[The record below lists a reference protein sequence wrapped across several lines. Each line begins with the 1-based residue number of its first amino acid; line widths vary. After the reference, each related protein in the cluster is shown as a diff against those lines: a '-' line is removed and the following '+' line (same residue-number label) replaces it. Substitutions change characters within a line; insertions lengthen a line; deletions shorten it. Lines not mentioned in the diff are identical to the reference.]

1 MKTQESTIY
10 NFHRTKNIDI
20 YTFIIDITL
29 TTKEAFITIVNV
41 LLISALLHINFI
53 FHVNFIISNEPKLYI
68 QK

>member
-29 TTKEAFITIVNV
+29 TTKEAFITTVNV
-41 LLISALLHINFI
+41 LLISVLLHVNFI
-53 FHVNFIISNEPKLYI
+53 FHVNVIPSNKPKLYI

>member
-1 MKTQESTIY
+1 MTTQESTIY

-29 TTKEAFITIVNV
+29 TTKEALITIVNV
-41 LLISALLHINFI
+41 LLISDLLHINFI
-53 FHVNFIISNEPKLYI
+53 FHVNVIPSNESKLYI

>member
-10 NFHRTKNIDI
+10 NFHRTKNLDI

-41 LLISALLHINFI
+41 LLISVLLHINFI
-53 FHVNFIISNEPKLYI
+53 SHVNVILSNEPKSYI

>member
-10 NFHRTKNIDI
+10 NFHRTKNLDI

-29 TTKEAFITIVNV
+29 TTKVAFITIVNV
-41 LLISALLHINFI
+41 LLILTLLHINFI
-53 FHVNFIISNEPKLYI
+53 FHVNVILSNEPKLYI

>member
-41 LLISALLHINFI
+41 LLISALLHINFT